1 MPKTFLMLVLAVG
14 ILLFVKEYLQNH
26 RSQSKQNTSELPPFP
41 FVRQS
46 ALLSVAERNL
56 WRKLDEAVGENNCV
70 FGKVRL
76 ADVVRLKPDLKP
88 AEAKKAQ
95 EPIAAMSLDFVIC
108 RRSNLSIAAAI
119 KLTGADEDRNPQTK
133 GGSLLEG
140 TLAAAGVPLL
150 RLSADSEYTASSLRG
165 ELQRATKAS
174 AAAGKAKAPDT
185 AAQPYSTQHSPLAAA
200 MAETCPSCGSS
211 LVRRRVSGGRMDG
224 DHVLACPNYPSCK
237 HVLPLSV
244 QAA

>member
-1 MPKTFLMLVLAVG
+1 MPKIFLVLVLAVG
-14 ILLFVKEYLQNH
+14 ILLFIKEYLQN
-26 RSQSKQNTSELPPFP
+26 RRGQSKQSTSELQAFP
-41 FVRQS
+41 FVRQP

-56 WRKLDEAVGENNCV
+56 WRRLDEAVGENNCV
-70 FGKVRL
+70 FSKVRL

-88 AEAKKAQ
+88 SEAKKAR

-119 KLTGADEDRNPQTK
+119 KLTDADEGRNPQTRDAA
-133 GGSLLEG
+133 LLEG

-150 RLSADSEYTASSLRG
+150 RLPADSEYTTPGLRG

-174 AAAGKAKAPDT
+174 AAPT
-185 AAQPYSTQHSPLAAA
+185 
-200 MAETCPSCGSS
+200 AETCPSCGAQ
-211 LVRRRVSGGRMDG
+211 LVRRRVNGGRMDG
-224 DHVLACPNYPSCK
+224 SQVLACPNYPVCK

-244 QAA
+244 QTV